1 MADYVI
7 VTVKLPRNPEHN
19 PREKVVGTC
28 PLSHPD
34 EPLHCTDVTGEH
46 HSILTTTDGMTVND
60 VKAEWEE
67 QGFHVTRVEEV
78 SGG

>member
-7 VTVKLPRNPEHN
+7 VTVKLPRNPAHN
-19 PREKVVGTC
+19 PREKVTGTC

-34 EPLHCTDVTGEH
+34 EPLLCTDVTGEH
-46 HSILTTTDGMTVND
+46 HSILTTTD
-60 VKAEWEE
+60 VKLEWEE